1 MIGYLEL
8 LVTQCILFT
17 PLTFEVLRVDCIHDD
32 LSFTGHELKECQG
45 LAREKSGAVSVANI
59 LTLFIPIRVATVRE
73 KILKNEKFSRSGK
86 SQRSSILVSEIK
98 KK

>member
-1 MIGYLEL
+1 MFGYLEL
-8 LVTQCILFT
+8 QVTHCILFT

-59 LTLFIPIRVATVRE
+59 STLFIPIRVASVRE
-73 KILKNEKFSRSGK
+73 KILKNEKILGQGK
-86 SQRSSILVSEIK
+86 VREVQF
-98 KK
+98 